1 MKNKNIKKI
10 NSRYQ
15 YLSYRFPKSWSQTT
29 INKKTGN
36 RKPLRKKIQENFLG
50 VQNMSLHIKEISQV
64 PRVMV
69 ESETKARKI
78 LQNFQNS
85 EKRIDLASFQ
95 REKNQAYAKN
105 EESDQNNKT
114 GREET
119 F

>member
-1 MKNKNIKKI
+1 
-10 NSRYQ
+10 
-15 YLSYRFPKSWSQTT
+15 
-29 INKKTGN
+29 
-36 RKPLRKKIQENFLG
+36 
-50 VQNMSLHIKEISQV
+50 
-64 PRVMV
+64 MV

-78 LQNFQNS
+78 LQNIQNS